1 MCTSTRVRN
10 QEILSLKNFVVLAG
24 AILLSMQVTYAD
36 VIYREVFGNLASGTN
51 SSFGIEGWYGYW
63 GTTAASGDSANYNNL
78 GVSTAAGAPNNLDNV
93 NAGGPALSTINGLGF
108 TSGGTLTPGANNR
121 ILVGTSQYTVNPSL
135 WNISTISFYAGSAAV
150 SGIIPGFRIAVE
162 IDNNWYATAQVF
174 ANTTAIGSISGF
186 ASGAQQQTFNW
197 TTSASAWNTLT
208 FVPGTSLVL
217 GSAVG
222 SDLPSD
228 PITAFG
234 LYSDPVASG
243 ASAATRRW
251 DTFEIDAVAV
261 PEPSSVA
268 LVLIG
273 LGALAGGLRRSRKA

>member
-1 MCTSTRVRN
+1 
-10 QEILSLKNFVVLAG
+10 
-24 AILLSMQVTYAD
+24 MQVTYAD

-121 ILVGTSQYTVNPSL
+121 ILVGTSQYTVDPSL